1 VNETPFISLP
11 RPREP
16 LAIWKDDYNTV
27 RPHSGLGNLT
37 PAAYADGSAPA
48 TQRDGSLRYVEGSAP
63 RPVASLSHQGSN
75 QPWALLIAG

>member
-1 VNETPFISLP
+1 MNETLFISLP

-48 TQRDGSLRYVEGSAP
+48 TER
-63 RPVASLSHQGSN
+63 VA
-75 QPWALLIAG
+75 ALC